1 MNTKLRNS
9 YLAIGLMT
17 MSIQAQAL
25 TVNGVLSDAAAGT
38 TLATAWLGAS
48 SGVTIVGPVNYVG
61 STTTGQAGTY
71 TDLTLNS
78 SVSDAAHPDI
88 ALGNGIVMTSGTTAI
103 PTSNTQ
109 SSFGVDL
116 GLAGDPAITALS
128 GNPSFDANSLSFS
141 FKVASGITSIST
153 NFIFGS
159 DEYPEFAGTSFSD
172 GFAFIVDGKN
182 YAKFADGSAVSLK
195 TLGSNNNLLNNT
207 TGAYG
212 IEYDGITQALTID
225 GLLDNSLSTH
235 TLKIVISDTGD
246 GVYDSGVF
254 LSSLSAGKSD
264 TGGVKP
270 PPGAV
275 PEPEV
280 YAMML
285 AGLGLVGYAA
295 RRRKAAK

>member
-1 MNTKLRNS
+1 MRIKMGTTCLT
-9 YLAIGLMT
+9 IGLLT
-17 MSIQAQAL
+17 MAMQAQAL

-38 TLATAWLGAS
+38 SLATAWLGAS
-48 SGVTIVGPVNYVG
+48 SGVTIVGPVSYVG
-61 STTTGQAGTY
+61 STVVKQAGTY

-78 SVSDAAHPDI
+78 SVSDAAHPNV

-103 PTSNTQ
+103 PSSNTQ
-109 SSFGVDL
+109 SSFGVSL
-116 GLAGDPAITALS
+116 GLAGDPAIAALS

-159 DEYPEFAGTSFSD
+159 DEYPEFAGTTFSD

-195 TLGSNNNLLNNT
+195 TLGSNNNLVDNT
-207 TGAYG
+207 KGAYG

-270 PPGAV
+270 LPGAV

-285 AGLGLVGYAA
+285 AGLGLVGYSA
-295 RRRKAAK
+295 RRRKSAK